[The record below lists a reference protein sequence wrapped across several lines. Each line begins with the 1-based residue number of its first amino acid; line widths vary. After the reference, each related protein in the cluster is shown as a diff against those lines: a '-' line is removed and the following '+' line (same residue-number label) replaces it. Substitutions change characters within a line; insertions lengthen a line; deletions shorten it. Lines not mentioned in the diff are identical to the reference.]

1 MDAAHP
7 PSATNGFHGAHA
19 ALLLASYQRL
29 LGRPLLDLAP
39 GVDPGQAL
47 YEAGF
52 VLLSHGTETDP
63 LFNYTNRAAQELFG
77 YPWETF
83 VGLPSRL
90 SAEPLVRE
98 ERERLLRRVADQG
111 FIDDYAGVRVAADG
125 RRFRIQQAVVW
136 NLVVETGTL
145 QGQAAC
151 FHQWVPLVV
160 PG

>member
-7 PSATNGFHGAHA
+7 PSAANGFHGAHA
-19 ALLLASYQRL
+19 TLLLASYQRL

-39 GVDPGQAL
+39 GDDPGRAL
-47 YEAGF
+47 YAAPF
-52 VLLSHGTETDP
+52 VLLSHGTEADP
-63 LFNYTNRAAQELFG
+63 LFSYANRTAQALFG

-98 ERERLLRRVADQG
+98 ERERLLWRVADQG

-125 RRFRIQQAVVW
+125 RRFRIQEAVVW
-136 NLVVETGTL
+136 NLVDETGTL

>member
-7 PSATNGFHGAHA
+7 PSAANGFHGAHA

-39 GVDPGQAL
+39 GDDPGRAL
-47 YEAGF
+47 YATPF
-52 VLLSHGTETDP
+52 VLLSHGTEADP
-63 LFNYTNRAAQELFG
+63 LFSYANRTAQALFG
-77 YPWETF
+77 YPWATF

-98 ERERLLRRVADQG
+98 ERERLLQRVAEQG
-111 FIDDYAGVRVAADG
+111 FIDDYAGVRIAADG
-125 RRFRIQQAVVW
+125 RRFRIEQAVVW
-136 NLVVETGTL
+136 NLVDETGTL